1 MRGYHAN
8 VKTRWRET
16 HKRWLTEKEL
26 KSSKQTLSTTFSTGE
41 LSWSNDPI
49 SSYM

>member
-1 MRGYHAN
+1 MREYMVN
-8 VKTRWRET
+8 VETRWRET

-41 LSWSNDPI
+41 FSWSYDSMLN
-49 SSYM
+49 